1 MRWEVRAGAG
11 PHRRLLASSPHNSPL
26 FCPSFPP
33 SLTRT
38 YLFRF
43 RYWMTARSRTALVLT
58 PQYPGTRALLHRA
71 QVAKEC
77 PLIPGRSHTITPS
90 QFNCAVYKRRRHAP
104 LQKFHFIKS
113 WFRFVFLGNHE
124 KLVIVFFFVLLHYHH
139 HHHRPYSHSSFIAQS
154 INHPVLKVV
163 VKSAHCRSCT
173 LI

>member
-1 MRWEVRAGAG
+1 LRWEVRAGAG

-124 KLVIVFFFVLLHYHH
+124 KLVIVFFFCLAALSSSPSSSILPFVLHC
-139 HHHRPYSHSSFIAQS
+139 S
-154 INHPVLKVV
+154 INQPSCP
-163 VKSAHCRSCT
+163 KSCCKIST
-173 LI
+173 L